1 MLTSMMLSLFI
12 RLGEIFIE
20 FCPLMKSLLVILETT
35 TLPWLEYC
43 GAIGGDV
50 GGAAGDDAGDGNNF
64 PSPSYNE
71 HQNCN
76 NRCLNLRCHRP

>member
-1 MLTSMMLSLFI
+1 MLSLVI
-12 RLGEIFIE
+12 RLGDIFIE

-50 GGAAGDDAGDGNNF
+50 GEVDDDYTGDYTP
-64 PSPSYNE
+64 PSPSYSK
-71 HQNCN
+71 H
-76 NRCLNLRCHRP
+76 